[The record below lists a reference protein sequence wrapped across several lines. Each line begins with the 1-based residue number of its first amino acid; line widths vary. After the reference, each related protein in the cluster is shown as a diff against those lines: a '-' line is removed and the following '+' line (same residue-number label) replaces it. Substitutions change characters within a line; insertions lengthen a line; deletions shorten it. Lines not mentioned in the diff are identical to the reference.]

1 MAEEVTEASQP
12 LGQIERIL
20 IENLTLAERNAE
32 LEAENNKFKIIE
44 RRNALRNHLVTKFK
58 IDLNLNDFVVDPRT
72 ATVKIKP
79 KNAS

>member
-1 MAEEVTEASQP
+1 MADEAAEASQP

-32 LEAENNKFKIIE
+32 LEAENNKFKLIE
-44 RRNALRNHLVTKFK
+44 RRNALRNHLVAKFK
-58 IDLNLNDFVVDPRT
+58 IDLNLNDFTVDAR
-72 ATVKIKP
+72 AGTVKIKP